1 MSILPDTDR
10 RCGKKN
16 SKKISWNAYFLYL
29 ANYNFIA
36 CVFYMRFV
44 IALILLC
51 VSFCFSCRLQTE
63 TVSPELAQIDSI
75 MWDYPDSALA
85 LLEKMPKPS
94 PSDKLNDATWC
105 LLYTQAWDK
114 NYKKHT
120 SDSLINVALQYFD
133 AREDGRRKAQAWFY
147 KGSVLRDLSQ
157 LEDATACYVR
167 ARDLIGSFDDPLFA
181 SLICQTLGSIYR
193 KQKIY
198 DRAFEQF
205 REAIYYVTQV
215 PRRDDWSYAYSEL
228 GRTFAE
234 CKQLDSARYYF
245 ERSLE
250 NAELIDDLK
259 AQAMAIGE
267 LGVVYFNEGDHKR
280 ALEYQK
286 EELALKSQSGDSI
299 NFSSAT
305 FGIAVILYRM
315 GELDSA
321 EVYFKESLNT
331 SNIERIQTTNLA
343 LYFISRRKHNHEE
356 AFKYIDQY
364 RFFTDSINNVNRT
377 QAIAEAQ
384 EKYDNE
390 KLENEKKTLLL
401 EKERLRKLILR
412 GWIVMIF
419 LIGLLAFGYQ
429 RKLWLKERRLRKS
442 EEHIHEY
449 LSKVHENEEK
459 IQTNKILMKSM
470 LEDFD
475 DKIRLIDDLR
485 NNIQNLQSEKKEYQD
500 NIEVNI
506 QILSKKEEVIRNYE
520 ANIKNLQ
527 KETERLESENQEYQ
541 CEIDRYS
548 QSIVKNEARVIEL
561 EKQSNQNLFL
571 KERVTLL
578 INYINNHV
586 DLFKML
592 RENSRQTI
600 DWTLLFESLDMV
612 HNVFYSRLKKEFPFL
627 NETDLQVCGLI
638 KIGLT
643 TSQISDI
650 ICISSS
656 SVTKKKYR
664 IRKHINQCKGEIIG
678 SNMTLDVFLM
688 NY

>member
-1 MSILPDTDR
+1 
-10 RCGKKN
+10 
-16 SKKISWNAYFLYL
+16 
-29 ANYNFIA
+29 
-36 CVFYMRFV
+36 MRFV

-51 VSFCFSCRLQTE
+51 VNFCFSCRQQTE
-63 TVSPELAQIDSI
+63 TVSLELAQIDSI
-75 MWDYPDSALA
+75 MWDHPDSALA
-85 LLEKMPKPS
+85 LLEKVPKPS

-120 SDSLINVALQYFD
+120 SDSLINVALRYFD
-133 AREDGRRKAQAWFY
+133 KQGDGHRKAQAWFY
-147 KGSVLRDLSQ
+147 KGSVLKDLGE
-157 LEDATACYVR
+157 LEEATECYVW
-167 ARDLIGSFDDPLFA
+167 ARDLIGSFDEPLFA
-181 SLICQTLGSIYR
+181 SLICQTLGRVYR
-193 KQKIY
+193 EQKVY
-198 DRAFEQF
+198 DLAFEQF

-215 PRRDDWSYAYSEL
+215 PRRDDWSHAYSEL

-234 CKQLDSARYYF
+234 RKRLDSARYYF

-250 NAELIDDLK
+250 NAELINDLK

-267 LGVVYFNEGDHKR
+267 LGVVYFNEGDYKR

-364 RFFTDSINNVNRT
+364 RFFTDSINSVNRT

-419 LIGLLAFGYQ
+419 FIGLLAFGYQ

-449 LSKVHENEEK
+449 LSKVHENEEI
-459 IQTNKILMKSM
+459 IQTNKILMKSI

-485 NNIQNLQSEKKEYQD
+485 NNIQILQSEKKEYQD
-500 NIEVNI
+500 NIEI
-506 QILSKKEEVIRNYE
+506 
-520 ANIKNLQ
+520 NIKNLQ
-527 KETERLESENQEYQ
+527 KETERLESENREYQ

-548 QSIVKNEARVIEL
+548 QSTVKNEARAIEL

-571 KERVTLL
+571 KEWVTLL

-592 RENSRQTI
+592 RENPRQTI

-612 HNVFYSRLKKEFPFL
+612 HNAFYSRLKKEFPFL

-664 IRKHINQCKGEIIG
+664 IPQAYQSMQRR
-678 SNMTLDVFLM
+678 
-688 NY
+688 NYRF

>member
-1 MSILPDTDR
+1 
-10 RCGKKN
+10 
-16 SKKISWNAYFLYL
+16 
-29 ANYNFIA
+29 
-36 CVFYMRFV
+36 MRFV

-51 VSFCFSCRLQTE
+51 VNFCFSCRQQTE
-63 TVSPELAQIDSI
+63 TVSLELAQIDSI
-75 MWDYPDSALA
+75 MWDHPDSALA
-85 LLEKMPKPS
+85 LLEKVPKPS

-120 SDSLINVALQYFD
+120 SDSLINVALRYFD
-133 AREDGRRKAQAWFY
+133 KQGDGHRKAQAWFY
-147 KGSVLRDLSQ
+147 KGSVLKDLGK
-157 LEDATACYVR
+157 LEEATECYVW
-167 ARDLIGSFDDPLFA
+167 ARDLIGSFDEPLFA
-181 SLICQTLGSIYR
+181 SLICQTLGRVYR
-193 KQKIY
+193 EQKVY
-198 DRAFEQF
+198 DLAFEQF

-215 PRRDDWSYAYSEL
+215 PRRDDWSHAYSEL

-234 CKQLDSARYYF
+234 RKRLDSARYYF

-250 NAELIDDLK
+250 NAELINDLK

-267 LGVVYFNEGDHKR
+267 LGVVYFNEGDYKR

-364 RFFTDSINNVNRT
+364 RFFTDSINSVNRT

-419 LIGLLAFGYQ
+419 FIGLLAFGYQ

-449 LSKVHENEEK
+449 LSKVHENEEI
-459 IQTNKILMKSM
+459 IQTNKILMKSI

-475 DKIRLIDDLR
+475 DKIRLKADKRLSSI
-485 NNIQNLQSEKKEYQD
+485 EK
-500 NIEVNI
+500 IET
-506 QILSKKEEVIRNYE
+506 YP
-520 ANIKNLQ
+520 
-527 KETERLESENQEYQ
+527 YP
-541 CEIDRYS
+541 
-548 QSIVKNEARVIEL
+548 
-561 EKQSNQNLFL
+561 LF
-571 KERVTLL
+571 
-578 INYINNHV
+578 
-586 DLFKML
+586 
-592 RENSRQTI
+592 
-600 DWTLLFESLDMV
+600 
-612 HNVFYSRLKKEFPFL
+612 P
-627 NETDLQVCGLI
+627 TDLQAQMMVLQAVSKGTSIITETVFESRFGQVMELAKMGADIVVKDRTAVI
-638 KIGLT
+638 KGVEKLYGADVYATDLRAGACLVMAGMKAEGYT
-643 TSQISDI
+643 TVNNIKYIDRGYKSIEEKYNLLGADI
-650 ICISSS
+650 
-656 SVTKKKYR
+656 KR
-664 IRKHINQCKGEIIG
+664 I
-678 SNMTLDVFLM
+678 
-688 NY
+688 